1 MSEWTSPQ
9 PTGPRD
15 PSGPSNT
22 PYDRVPPP
30 LAPGQE
36 APVSGPP
43 TTGAG
48 AWWWG
53 LGLLLCVPMLS
64 NLLVLVGALGYRA
77 AVRKTL
83 TPTGHEVVRRAINWH
98 VSQLL
103 YTGVLLAV
111 HVVLLMTFA
120 SDEPVPLASPLST
133 AMALVV
139 LLVIYGLVLSIV
151 SANRATR
158 GELTRTVG
166 AIPFVRA

>member
-1 MSEWTSPQ
+1 MTEWNVPQ
-9 PTGPRD
+9 
-15 PSGPSNT
+15 PSGPDDPRRANT

-30 LAPGQE
+30 LPPGQE

-64 NLLVLVGALGYRA
+64 NLLVVAGVLGYRS
-77 AVRKTL
+77 AVRTTL
-83 TPTGHEVVRRAINWH
+83 TPTGHEVVRRAVNWH
-98 VSQLL
+98 LSQLL
-103 YTGVLLAV
+103 YTAVLLGV

-133 AMALVV
+133 AMGLLV

-151 SANRATR
+151 SANRASR
-158 GELTRTVG
+158 GDLTPTLG
-166 AIPFVRA
+166 AIPFARA